1 MSGTKT
7 YKILIADDNH
17 VNLRVLQEL
26 LKIRGHVVHAVNDGT
41 EVMPALESDSFDLV
55 ILDCL
60 MPGMDGFETCRAI
73 RAADPSRINPDVPIL
88 AVTALA
94 SDEDRQKCLQA
105 GMNDYVSKPIIAE
118 DLYRQV
124 DGLLGLK
131 ASRTSDTAGRSG
143 RFAATSSDA
152 RASDVVNQVFGNLA
166 NRLKPDLL
174 RWQKLLERFL
184 ERNEYAEIRFLAHK
198 IRGIADLIT
207 APELSELT
215 AELEHAAESERHDS
229 VAALVPQV
237 VNALR
242 ELHESL
248 GADR

>member
-1 MSGTKT
+1 MPGKKT
-7 YKILIADDNH
+7 FKILIADDNF

-26 LKIRGHVVHAVNDGT
+26 LKMRGHVVHAANDGT
-41 EVMPALESDSFDLV
+41 EVMPALESGSFDLV

-73 RAADPSRINPDVPIL
+73 RAADPSRINPDIPVL

-118 DLYRQV
+118 DLYRHV
-124 DGLLGLK
+124 DGLLGLE
-131 ASRTSDTAGRSG
+131 ASRTSDTAAR
-143 RFAATSSDA
+143 RDFAATGSEA
-152 RASDVVNQVFGNLA
+152 RAPDVVNQVFGGLA

-174 RWQKLLERFL
+174 KWQKLLQRFL
-184 ERNEYAEIRFLAHK
+184 ERDEYAEIRFLAHK
-198 IRGIADLIT
+198 IRGIADLIA

-215 AELEHAAESERHDS
+215 AELERAAESERHDS
-229 VAALVPQV
+229 VATLVPQV
-237 VNALR
+237 VSALG
-242 ELHESL
+242 ELHKSL